1 MKLLDTGVFD
11 DDRYFDVFVY
21 SFYGPDFKVECP
33 TGSGKYMKLF
43 EVAKRNCQSAGENL
57 SSRQQRQAS
66 CIWRR
71 SFRRTRTGR
80 ITSSSTSN
88 FHGNNG
94 AGLGASHET
103 GWTGAIARVLDLFA
117 RITPEATLEGAQ
129 KYMAVTREQV
139 AGVQLAKWLERG
151 LTSAVQTQRP
161 GFCHVSR
168 ERVRF

>member
-1 MKLLDTGVFD
+1 LPVGWRK
-11 DDRYFDVFVY
+11 
-21 SFYGPDFKVECP
+21 SFFATTAASVLH
-33 TGSGKYMKLF
+33 M
-43 EVAKRNCQSAGENL
+43 EV
-57 SSRQQRQAS
+57 
-66 CIWRR
+66 RR
-71 SFRRTRTGR
+71 SFRRTRTGS

-151 LTSAVQTQRP
+151 LTSADSNAASRFLSRITREGTFLNAGRIDRRSP
-161 GFCHVSR
+161 GESDRIGSEVASHVSR
-168 ERVRF
+168 ISKVRARWIRRFA